1 METRSVER
9 RERAQEWA
17 ICRIAG
23 GFIFEAVGHREGFKD
38 EVVGASTRE
47 AVRAMQVKYGLPAD
61 G

>member
-1 METRSVER
+1 MER